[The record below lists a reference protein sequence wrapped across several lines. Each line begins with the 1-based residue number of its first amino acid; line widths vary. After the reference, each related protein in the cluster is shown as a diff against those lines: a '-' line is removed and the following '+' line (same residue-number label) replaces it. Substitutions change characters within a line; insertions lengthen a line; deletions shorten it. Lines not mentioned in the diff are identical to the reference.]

1 MTNATPLRRTLTTL
15 AATTLL
21 AGGLLLGQTVTAP
34 AAQAATGTTITCN
47 VAKLRQQAAELR
59 NKAAKLDRLGEK
71 AAARKARD
79 QAAALE
85 RKAKACQDADD
96 DAPKPFPR

>member
-1 MTNATPLRRTLTTL
+1 MTNATPLRRTLTAL
-15 AATTLL
+15 AATMLL
-21 AGGLLLGQTVTAP
+21 AGGLLLGQTATAP
-34 AAQAATGTTITCN
+34 TAHAAGKTVVCK
-47 VAKLRQQAAELR
+47 VAELR
-59 NKAAKLDRLGEK
+59 KQAAQLRSKAAKLDRLGEK

-96 DAPKPFPR
+96 TAPKPFPR